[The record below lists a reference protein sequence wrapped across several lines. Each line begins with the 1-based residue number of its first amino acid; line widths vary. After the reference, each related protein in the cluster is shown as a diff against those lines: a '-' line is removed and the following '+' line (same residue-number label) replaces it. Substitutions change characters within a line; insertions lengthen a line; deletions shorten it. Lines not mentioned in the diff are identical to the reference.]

1 MNEIEFFSPK
11 KFKKF
16 ITKEL
21 HFHNTHP
28 YYIPLFGNM
37 FWRRLKFISKLIYQ
51 IQIILKKKFYKVL
64 DVGCGISFFSFN
76 YGKNNP
82 MVEIKGID
90 ILTVKQ
96 NIFINR
102 LYKKYSINFE
112 IIDQDIQKRSIYHDE
127 TFDLIV
133 AFDVLE
139 HLRDPN
145 LALLEIKRIL
155 KINGLLIISI
165 PVESKLLKFF
175 RLIYYKVIKR
185 IPVTTRHYNKEGVIS
200 SFKEYEELIK
210 DNFIIHL
217 ICRYPFRSFP
227 LELTY
232 NCFYVLTK

>member
-1 MNEIEFFSPK
+1 MNELEFFSRK
-11 KFKKF
+11 KIKKF
-16 ITKEL
+16 IPKEY
-21 HFHNTHP
+21 HFHNTFP

-37 FWRRLKFISKLIYQ
+37 FWRRIKFISKLIYQ
-51 IQIILKKKFYKVL
+51 IQIILKKKIYKVL
-64 DVGCGISFFSFN
+64 DVGCEISFFSFN

-90 ILTVKQ
+90 ILTEKQ

-112 IIDQDIQKRSIYHDE
+112 IINHDIQKKSIYYDE

-139 HLRDPN
+139 HLHDLN
-145 LALLEIKRIL
+145 SALLEIKRLL
-155 KINGLLIISI
+155 KNNGLLIISI
-165 PVESKLLKFF
+165 PVESKILKFF
-175 RLIYYKVIKR
+175 RLIYFKTIKKT
-185 IPVTTRHYNKEGVIS
+185 PVTTRHYTKGGVVT

-210 DNFIIHL
+210 DNFNIHL

-227 LELTY
+227 LELAY